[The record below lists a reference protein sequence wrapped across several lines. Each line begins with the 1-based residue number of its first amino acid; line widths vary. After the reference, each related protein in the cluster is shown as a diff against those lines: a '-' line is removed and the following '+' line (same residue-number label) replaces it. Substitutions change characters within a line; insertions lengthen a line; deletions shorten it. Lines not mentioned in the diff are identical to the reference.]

1 MAAALRS
8 TQSSAQSIKAT
19 IEILKHGKK
28 PEWEDNMVEVLHNYF
43 VPETKYCQ
51 TVLRCCSGQKDHTSY
66 IQRKNWGSLER
77 S

>member
-43 VPETKYCQ
+43 VPELNIVRQ
-51 TVLRCCSGQKDHTSY
+51 SY
-66 IQRKNWGSLER
+66 AAVQVKRITLLIFNARIGKP
-77 S
+77 